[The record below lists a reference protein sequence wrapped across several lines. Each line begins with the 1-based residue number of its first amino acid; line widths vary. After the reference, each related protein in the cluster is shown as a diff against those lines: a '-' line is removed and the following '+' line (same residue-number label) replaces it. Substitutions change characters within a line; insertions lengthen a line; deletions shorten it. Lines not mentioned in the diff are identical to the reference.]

1 MVNST
6 AHKQPLSSADL
17 SIRNRYSLV
26 DSTTRSTIEKVFSF
40 FEPAKEEVAAP
51 FGEKHKI
58 GRPQSAATAFLL
70 LSPRVAMG
78 LIRALCPPAPPSPA
92 STDISSSENVS
103 TASSIAASSTLTS
116 GSLGFGSALPSSLA
130 PSISGTSMT
139 SNTILSE
146 FALIRSEPAQ
156 DAVEDETGFAHHKA
170 GSSLRD
176 STDTALLEACQ
187 SLSIAFD
194 CRKASSASSIR
205 ASDWASVTICETG
218 LRLSPISTDDQLLDM
233 EEARPDPDILDIN
246 SYEYLYD
253 QIDDALSKVT
263 AIAPQE
269 SNVSAVEEDSEIGTF
284 ATLHS
289 LLRSAMAS
297 CESQLD
303 YRAAYYWW
311 QKMET
316 LQELHQLEDSE
327 IAFDK
332 MIHYLADKKTNA
344 IEKAIKV
351 AELLANEV
359 HHLEMLAARQEQQLQ
374 AMEDRRGALRDKMW
388 YLSDVKNSK
397 AYEDALNVTHALR
410 LMVDSKRASRR
421 PSATTQWARQRLR
434 SSNTN
439 DKPQIQV
446 LESLASSKEY
456 GGLSKLADNQV
467 EMVTRWMTK
476 HSIENFCKGEE
487 IIHRFSHEIQKCVNK
502 LAGPGMVDSPVLW
515 SSELF
520 KHEKRHLNTH
530 RVNTSVISGAS
541 AMGDPRQVPSTV
553 ELPPFKPASSPSSST
568 PLSFRNLAVNT
579 PKTIN
584 GFWQATKPA
593 PHFMEGI
600 SYFKQPQPNPSET
613 ATSVLSPTYRELGQ
627 HSRIQQPTGSSSHD
641 VPPSKA
647 HRAFADRV
655 KTTITALLLSDL
667 GYIMWSQGS
676 ETDIWI
682 NGNRSGIRPQS
693 QSLSYGTQIKA
704 EPLSM
709 ASSSALSDA
718 LSDSTITFNQRER
731 PEDHTPV
738 QPMQIDKS
746 SRSASSDSKA
756 HKLPLDFKSKTSHR
770 ETPFPFS
777 DAYERLLA
785 KFSSSSDPSV
795 KLDTLAELESV
806 VIFSVSHARNS
817 RDGYRGSTY
826 NAIPTNTALRSQ
838 GLNIPRTKATSLEE
852 VVANCTERRAGTMRY
867 TAANASSRG
876 GLNHAFY
883 PPDTDAVVDALLNIF
898 RNDELRPTTLY
909 RDLQFIATFTPS
921 EILDQ
926 SAKGKAF
933 WDVGLAAL
941 AFKEER
947 CEAMIHQANQITNYH
962 VSVNKDTSSFMNAY
976 SSDLVDTSLGD
987 AAQLWVTIAKEG
999 SPVACRELGLFY
1011 LTHPELLPRVT
1022 LPFSKSKDVFKSVTS
1037 SDRTSIE
1044 TGGLDPLTF
1053 AVVFHWMELAANGG
1067 DKDARNFIR
1076 GNGELSTARS

>member
-1 MVNST
+1 M
-6 AHKQPLSSADL
+6 
-17 SIRNRYSLV
+17 
-26 DSTTRSTIEKVFSF
+26 
-40 FEPAKEEVAAP
+40 
-51 FGEKHKI
+51 
-58 GRPQSAATAFLL
+58 
-70 LSPRVAMG
+70 
-78 LIRALCPPAPPSPA
+78 
-92 STDISSSENVS
+92 
-103 TASSIAASSTLTS
+103 
-116 GSLGFGSALPSSLA
+116 
-130 PSISGTSMT
+130 
-139 SNTILSE
+139 LSE

-156 DAVEDETGFAHHKA
+156 DPVEDESSCAHPKA
-170 GSSLRD
+170 GPPIRD
-176 STDTALLEACQ
+176 STDAALLEACQ
-187 SLSIAFD
+187 TLSITFD
-194 CRKASSASSIR
+194 CSKASSASSIR
-205 ASDWASVTICETG
+205 ASDWALITICEDG
-218 LRLSPISTDDQLLDM
+218 LCLSPSSADDRVLNVRETQ
-233 EEARPDPDILDIN
+233 ADPDILDIK
-246 SYEYLYD
+246 SYEVLYD
-253 QIDDALSKVT
+253 QLDDAVSKVT
-263 AIAPQE
+263 ADTPQE
-269 SNVSAVEEDSEIGTF
+269 SNVSAVEEGSEIGIFT
-284 ATLHS
+284 TLHS

-311 QKMET
+311 QNIET
-316 LQELHQLEDSE
+316 LQELGRLEGHE
-327 IAFDK
+327 MALDK
-332 MIHYLADKKTNA
+332 MIDYLADKKTNA
-344 IEKAIKV
+344 IGKAIKV
-351 AELLANEV
+351 TELLANEV
-359 HHLEMLAARQEQQLQ
+359 HHLEMLAARQKQQLQ
-374 AMEDRRGALRDKMW
+374 VMEDRRGALRDKMW
-388 YLSDVKNSK
+388 YLSDVKHSK
-397 AYEDALNVTHALR
+397 AYEDALSVTHALR
-410 LMVDSKRASRR
+410 LMVDSKRTSRR

-439 DKPQIQV
+439 DKSQIQV

-467 EMVTRWMTK
+467 EMITRWMTK

-487 IIHRFSHEIQKCVNK
+487 IVHRFCYEIQKCVNK

-515 SSELF
+515 SSDLF
-520 KHEKRHLNTH
+520 KHEKRHLDTH
-530 RVNTSVISGAS
+530 RIHTSIIPGAS
-541 AMGDPRQVPSTV
+541 AMGDPRRVPSSV

-568 PLSFRNLAVNT
+568 PLSLRNLAVNT

-600 SYFKQPQPNPSET
+600 SYFKQPQPNPPET
-613 ATSVLSPTYRELGQ
+613 PTAVLSPTHHQFGQ
-627 HSRIQQPTGSSSHD
+627 QSRIQHPTGSSNHD

-647 HRAFADRV
+647 VVEASKAHKAFADRIR
-655 KTTITALLLSDL
+655 TTITALLLSDL

-682 NGNRSGIRPQS
+682 NGNRSGINPQS
-693 QSLSYGTQIKA
+693 QSLSYVTQIKA

-718 LSDSTITFNQRER
+718 LSDSTITFSQRER

-746 SRSASSDSKA
+746 PRSASSDSKA
-756 HKLPLDFKSKTSHR
+756 NKLPHDSKPKPSHR

-785 KFSSSSDPSV
+785 KFSSTSDPSV
-795 KLDTLAELESV
+795 KLDTLAELESI
-806 VIFSVSHARNS
+806 VIFSVSHSQNS
-817 RDGYRGSTY
+817 GNGYRGSMY
-826 NAIPTNTALRSQ
+826 NAVPTNSALRSQ

-867 TAANASSRG
+867 TDTNASSRG
-876 GLNHAFY
+876 SLKQAFY

-909 RDLQFIATFTPS
+909 RDLQFIATFIPS

-941 AFKEER
+941 AYKEER

-976 SSDLVDTSLGD
+976 SPDLVDTSLGD
-987 AAQLWVTIAKEG
+987 AAQLLVTIAKEG